1 MKVGIGCRP
10 TLAGLGAMALAVTA
24 RRTQASSPA
33 LRLVVIGA
41 DLAGLAAARALSNA
55 GHTVTVLEARDPQ
68 GGRVHTLRL
77 WPDLPVE
84 LGSGWIHGS
93 GLTLAYQAGL
103 TARAFDGGAAVIH
116 AGGHR
121 EDWDD
126 RIGARVMQ
134 RALAEAEGFEV
145 DLSILEAPRFGCLT
159 KRI

>member
-1 MKVGIGCRP
+1 MKVGIG
-10 TLAGLGAMALAVTA
+10 AMALAGTA

-41 DLAGLAAARALSNA
+41 GLAGLAAARALSNA
-55 GHTVTVLEARDPQ
+55 GHTVTVLEARDPP
-68 GGRVHTLRL
+68 GGRVHSSRL